1 MFSCLCV
8 LRLEH
13 QAGLRLRVLIAIIQ
27 LVAGFLLLVW
37 GADRLVAGASATARN
52 LGVSPLVI
60 GLTIIGFGTS
70 APELVVSAVATLK
83 GNSGLAIGNAI
94 GSNIANMGL
103 VLGATALIYP
113 LRMESHALKREYPML
128 LLIMLVC
135 FLLGL
140 DGVYSHLEGWAFI
153 IGLLAVVIWIIR
165 IGLHR
170 PLSDP
175 LAEEFDA
182 EIPKDIPTKV
192 AIFWLTIGL
201 IVLPISST
209 ILVDGAITIA
219 RILHVTDTVI
229 GLTVVAVGTSLPE
242 FATAITAALHKE
254 DDLAIG
260 NIIGSNIFN
269 LLGVLGIA
277 AIISPVNMLP
287 IILARDFPAM
297 FLMTGALYLMA
308 SDFRGPGRIGRRSGS
323 VLLSMFIGYIIM
335 VWMSSTEIGV
345 SLPG

>member
-1 MFSCLCV
+1 M
-8 LRLEH
+8 
-13 QAGLRLRVLIAIIQ
+13 LIAIIQ

-83 GNSGLAIGNAI
+83 GNAGLAVGNAI

-103 VLGATALIYP
+103 VLGVTALIYP
-113 LRMESHALKREYPML
+113 LRMESTALKREYPML
-128 LLIMLVC
+128 LLVMLVC
-135 FLLGL
+135 FLMALN
-140 DGVYSHLEGWAFI
+140 GVYSRMEGWSLI

-192 AIFWLTIGL
+192 AMFWLAVGL

-209 ILVDGAITIA
+209 FLVDGAITIA

-229 GLTVVAVGTSLPE
+229 GLTVVALGTSLPE
-242 FATAITAALHKE
+242 LATAITAALHKE

-277 AIISPVNMLP
+277 AAINPIHLLP

-308 SDFRGPGRIGRRSGS
+308 SDFHGPGRIGRRSGS
-323 VLLSMFIGYIIM
+323 VLLMMFIGYIIM
-335 VWMSSTEIGV
+335 VWMSSTRVQLNLMG
-345 SLPG
+345 

>member
-1 MFSCLCV
+1 M
-8 LRLEH
+8 
-13 QAGLRLRVLIAIIQ
+13 LIAVIQ

-37 GADRLVAGASATARN
+37 GADRLVAGASAFARN
-52 LGVSPLVI
+52 LGVSPLII

-83 GNSGLAIGNAI
+83 GNSGLAVGNAI

-113 LRMESHALKREYPML
+113 LRMESQALKREYPML

-135 FLLGL
+135 FLMAL
-140 DGVYSHLEGWAFI
+140 DGRYSHLEGIA
-153 IGLLAVVIWIIR
+153 LLAGLVVVIIWIIR

-182 EIPKDIPTKV
+182 EIPKDIPTRT
-192 AIFWLTIGL
+192 ALFWLAVGL
-201 IVLPISST
+201 IVLPVSST
-209 ILVDGAITIA
+209 FLVDGSITIA
-219 RILHVTDTVI
+219 RALNVTDTVI
-229 GLTVVAVGTSLPE
+229 GLTIVALGTSLPE
-242 FATAITAALHKE
+242 LATAITAALHKE

-277 AIISPVNMLP
+277 AVLQPVELLP

-323 VLLSMFIGYIIM
+323 ALLVMFTGYFIL
-335 VWMSSTEIGV
+335 VWMSSG
-345 SLPG
+345 SRL

>member
-1 MFSCLCV
+1 
-8 LRLEH
+8 
-13 QAGLRLRVLIAIIQ
+13 
-27 LVAGFLLLVW
+27 
-37 GADRLVAGASATARN
+37 VAGASATARN
-52 LGVSPLVI
+52 LGVSPLII

-83 GNSGLAIGNAI
+83 GNSGLAVGNAI

-113 LRMESHALKREYPML
+113 LRMESTALKREYPML

-135 FLLGL
+135 FLMALNGF
-140 DGVYSHLEGWAFI
+140 YSRPEGWALL
-153 IGLLAVVIWIIR
+153 IGLLVVVVWIIR

-182 EIPKDIPTKV
+182 EIPKDTPTKV
-192 AIFWLTIGL
+192 ALFWLAVGL

-209 ILVDGAITIA
+209 FLVEGAITIA

-229 GLTVVAVGTSLPE
+229 GLTIVAIGTSLPE
-242 FATAITAALHKE
+242 LATAITAALHKE

-277 AIISPVNMLP
+277 AVINPIDLLP

-297 FLMTGALYLMA
+297 FLITGALYLMA

-323 VLLSMFIGYIIM
+323 VLLMMFIGYIVL
-335 VWMSSTEIGV
+335 VWMSSTRIQMTI
-345 SLPG
+345 PG

>member
-1 MFSCLCV
+1 MLT
-8 LRLEH
+8 
-13 QAGLRLRVLIAIIQ
+13 ATIQ

-37 GADRLVAGASATARN
+37 GADRLVAGASALARN

-83 GNSGLAIGNAI
+83 GNSGLAVGNAI

-103 VLGATALIYP
+103 VLGITAMIYP
-113 LRMESHALKREYPML
+113 LRLESTALKREYPML

-135 FLLGL
+135 FLMAL
-140 DGVYSHLEGWAFI
+140 DGIYSQVEGWVLI
-153 IGLLAVVIWIIR
+153 TSLVLVIIWIIR

-182 EIPKDIPTKV
+182 EIPRGVPTKIAV
-192 AIFWLTIGL
+192 FWLTVGL
-201 IVLPISST
+201 IVLPVSS
-209 ILVDGAITIA
+209 IFLVDGAVTIA
-219 RILHVTDTVI
+219 RFLGVTDTVI
-229 GLTVVAVGTSLPE
+229 GLTVVALGTSLPE
-242 FATAITAALHKE
+242 LATAITAALHRE

-277 AIISPVNMLP
+277 AVIGPVEIFP

-297 FLMTGALYLMA
+297 FLITGALFLMA
-308 SDFRGPGRIGRRSGS
+308 SDFRGPGRIGRRSGG
-323 VLLSMFIGYIIM
+323 VLLAMFVGYIVM
-335 VWMSSTEIGV
+335 VWVSSDRIVMHLV
-345 SLPG
+345 S

>member
-1 MFSCLCV
+1 MLV
-8 LRLEH
+8 
-13 QAGLRLRVLIAIIQ
+13 AVIQ

-37 GADRLVAGASATARN
+37 GADRLVAGASAFARN
-52 LGVSPLVI
+52 MGVSPMII

-70 APELVVSAVATLK
+70 APELVVSAVATLR
-83 GNSGLAIGNAI
+83 GNPGLAVGNAI

-113 LRMESHALKREYPML
+113 LRMESTALKREYPVL

-135 FLLGL
+135 FFMALNGQ
-140 DGVYSHLEGWAFI
+140 YSTLEGWTLLV
-153 IGLLAVVIWIIR
+153 GLLLVVIWIIR
-165 IGLHR
+165 IGLYR

-182 EIPKDIPTKV
+182 EIPKDTPTKV
-192 AIFWLTIGL
+192 AVFWLVVGL
-201 IVLPISST
+201 IVLPVSST
-209 ILVDGAITIA
+209 FLVDGAITIA
-219 RILHVTDTVI
+219 RYLHVTDTVI
-229 GLTVVAVGTSLPE
+229 GLTIVALGTSLPE
-242 FATAITAALHKE
+242 LATAITAALHKE

-277 AIISPVNMLP
+277 AVIQPVDILP

-308 SDFRGPGRIGRRSGS
+308 SDFRGPGRIGRRSGIA
-323 VLLSMFIGYIIM
+323 LLLMFTGYFIM
-335 VWMSSTEIGV
+335 VWMSSGDVV
-345 SLPG
+345 SNILN

>member
-1 MFSCLCV
+1 
-8 LRLEH
+8 
-13 QAGLRLRVLIAIIQ
+13 VLIAIIQ

-83 GNSGLAIGNAI
+83 GNAGLAVGNAI

-103 VLGATALIYP
+103 VLGVTALIYP
-113 LRMESHALKREYPML
+113 LRMESTALKREYPML
-128 LLIMLVC
+128 LLVMLVC
-135 FLLGL
+135 FLMALN
-140 DGVYSHLEGWAFI
+140 GVYSRLEGWSLI

-192 AIFWLTIGL
+192 AMFWLTVGL

-209 ILVDGAITIA
+209 FLVDGAITIA

-229 GLTVVAVGTSLPE
+229 GLTIVALGTSLPE
-242 FATAITAALHKE
+242 LATAITAALHKE

-277 AIISPVNMLP
+277 AAINPVHLLP

-308 SDFRGPGRIGRRSGS
+308 SDFHGPGRIGRRSGS
-323 VLLSMFIGYIIM
+323 VLLMMFIGYIIM
-335 VWMSSTEIGV
+335 VWMSSTRVQLNLMG
-345 SLPG
+345 

>member
-1 MFSCLCV
+1 MLV
-8 LRLEH
+8 
-13 QAGLRLRVLIAIIQ
+13 AITQ

-37 GADRLVAGASATARN
+37 GADRLVAGASAFARN
-52 LGVSPLVI
+52 MGVSPLII
-60 GLTIIGFGTS
+60 GLTIIGIGTS

-83 GNSGLAIGNAI
+83 GNSGLAVGNAI

-103 VLGATALIYP
+103 VLGVTAMIYP
-113 LRMESHALKREYPML
+113 LRMESTALKREYPML

-135 FLLGL
+135 FLMAL
-140 DGVYSHLEGWAFI
+140 DGEYGFVEGVLLLG
-153 IGLLAVVIWIIR
+153 GLAAVIVWIIR

-182 EIPKDIPTKV
+182 EIPKNIPTKT
-192 AIFWLTIGL
+192 ALFWLIVGL
-201 IVLPISST
+201 IVLPVSSVF
-209 ILVDGAITIA
+209 LVEGAVTIA
-219 RILHVTDTVI
+219 RYLHVTDTVI
-229 GLTVVAVGTSLPE
+229 GLTIVALGTSLPE
-242 FATAITAALHKE
+242 LATAITAALHKE

-277 AIISPVNMLP
+277 AVLHPVQLMP

-297 FLMTGALYLMA
+297 FLITGALYLMA

-323 VLLSMFIGYIIM
+323 VLLILFVGYFIM
-335 VWMSSTEIGV
+335 VWMSSARVELNLLG
-345 SLPG
+345 

>member
-1 MFSCLCV
+1 MLTAV
-8 LRLEH
+8 
-13 QAGLRLRVLIAIIQ
+13 IQ

-37 GADRLVAGASATARN
+37 GADRLVAGASAAARN

-83 GNSGLAIGNAI
+83 GNSGLAVGNAI

-113 LRMESHALKREYPML
+113 LRLESTALKREYPML

-135 FLLGL
+135 FLMAL
-140 DGVYSHLEGWAFI
+140 DGVYSQPEGWTLL
-153 IGLLAVVIWIIR
+153 IGLLLVVIWIIR

-182 EIPKDIPTKV
+182 EIPKDTPTKTAV
-192 AIFWLTIGL
+192 FWLLVGL
-201 IVLPISST
+201 TVLPVSS
-209 ILVDGAITIA
+209 IFLVEGATTIA
-219 RILHVTDTVI
+219 RYLGVTDTVI
-229 GLTVVAVGTSLPE
+229 GLTVVALGTSLPE
-242 FATAITAALHKE
+242 LATAITAALHKE

-277 AIISPVNMLP
+277 AVIHPVDLLP

-297 FLMTGALYLMA
+297 FLITGVLYLMA

-323 VLLSMFIGYIIM
+323 VLLTMFVGYFIL
-335 VWMSSTEIGV
+335 VWMSSVNT
-345 SLPG
+345 SLILSG

>member
-1 MFSCLCV
+1 MLT
-8 LRLEH
+8 
-13 QAGLRLRVLIAIIQ
+13 AIIQ

-37 GADRLVAGASATARN
+37 GADRLVAGASALARN

-83 GNSGLAIGNAI
+83 GNSGLAVGNAI

-103 VLGATALIYP
+103 VLGVTAMIYP
-113 LRMESHALKREYPML
+113 LRLESTALKREYPML

-135 FLLGL
+135 FLMAL
-140 DGVYSHLEGWAFI
+140 DGIYSQVEGWV
-153 IGLLAVVIWIIR
+153 LLTSLVLVIIWIIH

-182 EIPKDIPTKV
+182 EIPRGVPTKIAV
-192 AIFWLTIGL
+192 FWLTVGL
-201 IVLPISST
+201 IVLPVSS
-209 ILVDGAITIA
+209 IFLVDGAVTIA
-219 RILHVTDTVI
+219 RFLGVTDTVI
-229 GLTVVAVGTSLPE
+229 GLTVVALGTSLPE
-242 FATAITAALHKE
+242 LATAITAALHRE

-277 AIISPVNMLP
+277 AVIRPVEIFP

-297 FLMTGALYLMA
+297 FLITGALFLMA
-308 SDFRGPGRIGRRSGS
+308 SDFRGPGRIGRRSGG
-323 VLLSMFIGYIIM
+323 VLLAMFVGYIVM
-335 VWMSSTEIGV
+335 VWVSSDRIVMHLV
-345 SLPG
+345 S

>member
-1 MFSCLCV
+1 MLT
-8 LRLEH
+8 
-13 QAGLRLRVLIAIIQ
+13 ATIQ

-37 GADRLVAGASATARN
+37 GADRLVAGASAFARN
-52 LGVSPLVI
+52 LGVSPLII

-83 GNSGLAIGNAI
+83 GNAGLAVGNAI

-103 VLGATALIYP
+103 VLGATAMIYP
-113 LRMESHALKREYPML
+113 LRLESTALKREYPML

-135 FLLGL
+135 FLMAL
-140 DGVYSHLEGWAFI
+140 DGMYSQIEGWSLIA
-153 IGLLAVVIWIIR
+153 GLVLVIIWIIR

-182 EIPKDIPTKV
+182 EIPRGVPTKT
-192 AIFWLTIGL
+192 AIFWLTVGL
-201 IVLPISST
+201 IVLPVSS
-209 ILVDGAITIA
+209 IFLVDGAVTIA
-219 RILHVTDTVI
+219 RYLGVTDTVI
-229 GLTVVAVGTSLPE
+229 GLTIVALGTSLPE
-242 FATAITAALHKE
+242 LATAITAALHRE

-277 AIISPVNMLP
+277 AVIKPVEIFP
-287 IILARDFPAM
+287 IVLARDFPAM
-297 FLMTGALYLMA
+297 FLITGALFLMA
-308 SDFRGPGRIGRRSGS
+308 SDFRGPGRIGRRSGA
-323 VLLSMFIGYIIM
+323 VLLTMFVSYIIL
-335 VWMSSTEIGV
+335 VWMSSDRIV
-345 SLPG
+345 IHLVN

>member
-1 MFSCLCV
+1 V
-8 LRLEH
+8 LT
-13 QAGLRLRVLIAIIQ
+13 AIIQ

-37 GADRLVAGASATARN
+37 GADRLVAGASALARN

-83 GNSGLAIGNAI
+83 GNSGLAVGNAI

-103 VLGATALIYP
+103 VLGVTAMIYP
-113 LRMESHALKREYPML
+113 LRLESTALKREYPML

-135 FLLGL
+135 FLMAL
-140 DGVYSHLEGWAFI
+140 DGIYSQVEGWV
-153 IGLLAVVIWIIR
+153 LLTSLVLVIIWIIH

-182 EIPKDIPTKV
+182 EIPRGVPTKIAV
-192 AIFWLTIGL
+192 FWLTVGL
-201 IVLPISST
+201 IVLPVSS
-209 ILVDGAITIA
+209 IFLVDGAVTIA
-219 RILHVTDTVI
+219 RFLGVTDTVI
-229 GLTVVAVGTSLPE
+229 GLTVVALGTSLPE
-242 FATAITAALHKE
+242 LATAITAALHRE

-277 AIISPVNMLP
+277 AVIRPVEIFP

-297 FLMTGALYLMA
+297 FLITGALFLMA
-308 SDFRGPGRIGRRSGS
+308 SDFRGPGRIGRRSGG
-323 VLLSMFIGYIIM
+323 VLLAMFVGYIVM
-335 VWMSSTEIGV
+335 VWVSSDRIVMHLV
-345 SLPG
+345 S

>member
-1 MFSCLCV
+1 M
-8 LRLEH
+8 
-13 QAGLRLRVLIAIIQ
+13 LIAIIQ

-83 GNSGLAIGNAI
+83 GNAGLAVGNAI

-103 VLGATALIYP
+103 VLGVTALIYP
-113 LRMESHALKREYPML
+113 LRMESTALKREYPML
-128 LLIMLVC
+128 LLVMLVC
-135 FLLGL
+135 FLMALN
-140 DGVYSHLEGWAFI
+140 GVYSRMEGWSLI
-153 IGLLAVVIWIIR
+153 IGMLAVVIWIIR

-192 AIFWLTIGL
+192 AMFWLAVGL

-209 ILVDGAITIA
+209 FLVDGAITIA

-229 GLTVVAVGTSLPE
+229 GLTVVALGTSLPE
-242 FATAITAALHKE
+242 LATAITAALHKE

-277 AIISPVNMLP
+277 AAINPIHLLP

-308 SDFRGPGRIGRRSGS
+308 SDFHGPGRIGRRSGS
-323 VLLSMFIGYIIM
+323 VLLMMFIGYIIM
-335 VWMSSTEIGV
+335 VWMSSTRVQLNLMG
-345 SLPG
+345 

>member
-1 MFSCLCV
+1 VPGYWQYPGL
-8 LRLEH
+8 
-13 QAGLRLRVLIAIIQ
+13 QALVLIAIIQ

-52 LGVSPLVI
+52 LGVSPLII

-83 GNSGLAIGNAI
+83 GNAGLAVGNAI

-113 LRMESHALKREYPML
+113 LRLESNALKREYPML

-135 FLLGL
+135 FLMALNGIF
-140 DGVYSHLEGWAFI
+140 SRPEGWI
-153 IGLLAVVIWIIR
+153 LIVGLFLVVVWIVR

-182 EIPKDIPTKV
+182 EIPKDIPTRIAV
-192 AIFWLTIGL
+192 FWLIVGL
-201 IVLPISST
+201 IILPISST
-209 ILVDGAITIA
+209 FLVDGAITIA
-219 RILHVTDTVI
+219 RILSVSDTAI
-229 GLTVVAVGTSLPE
+229 GLTVVAIGTSLPE
-242 FATAITAALHKE
+242 LATAITAALHKE

-260 NIIGSNIFN
+260 NIIGSNMFN

-277 AIISPVNMLP
+277 AAIQPIELLP

-297 FLMTGALYLMA
+297 FLITGMLYLMA

-323 VLLSMFIGYIIM
+323 VLLLMFFGYVVL
-335 VWMSSTEIGV
+335 VWMSTTQIQAHI
-345 SLPG
+345 PG

>member
-1 MFSCLCV
+1 M
-8 LRLEH
+8 
-13 QAGLRLRVLIAIIQ
+13 LIAVIQ

-83 GNSGLAIGNAI
+83 GNSGLAVGNAI

-103 VLGATALIYP
+103 VLGITALIYP
-113 LRMESHALKREYPML
+113 LRLESTALKREYPML
-128 LLIMLVC
+128 LLVMLVC
-135 FLLGL
+135 CLMALNGHYSQLEGWTLLLGL
-140 DGVYSHLEGWAFI
+140 L
-153 IGLLAVVIWIIR
+153 VVIIWITR

-182 EIPKDIPTKV
+182 EIPKGVPTKI
-192 AIFWLTIGL
+192 ALFWLTVGL
-201 IVLPISST
+201 IVLPVSST
-209 ILVDGAITIA
+209 FLVDGAITVA
-219 RILHVTDTVI
+219 KFLGVTDTVI
-229 GLTVVAVGTSLPE
+229 GLTIVALGTSLPE
-242 FATAITAALHKE
+242 LATAITAALNRE

-277 AIISPVNMLP
+277 AAINPVSLLP
-287 IILARDFPAM
+287 IFLARDFPAM
-297 FLMTGALYLMA
+297 FLFTGALYLMA
-308 SDFRGPGRIGRRSGS
+308 SNFRGPGRIGRRSGS
-323 VLLSMFIGYIIM
+323 VLLMMFVGYM
-335 VWMSSTEIGV
+335 ALVWMTSGHVKVTFMG
-345 SLPG
+345 

>member
-1 MFSCLCV
+1 MLTAV
-8 LRLEH
+8 
-13 QAGLRLRVLIAIIQ
+13 IQ

-52 LGVSPLVI
+52 LGVSPLII
-60 GLTIIGFGTS
+60 GLTVIGFGTS
-70 APELVVSAVATLK
+70 APELVVSAIATLK
-83 GNSGLAIGNAI
+83 GNSGLAVGNAI
-94 GSNIANMGL
+94 GSNITNIGL
-103 VLGATALIYP
+103 VLGVTALIYP
-113 LRMESHALKREYPML
+113 LRLESTALKREYPVL

-135 FLLGL
+135 FLMAL
-140 DGVYSHLEGWAFI
+140 DGTYSHLEGWTLIA
-153 IGLLAVVIWIIR
+153 GLLLVVIWIIR

-182 EIPKDIPTKV
+182 EIPKDVPTKI
-192 AIFWLTIGL
+192 ALFWLLVGL
-201 IVLPISST
+201 IILPVSS
-209 ILVDGAITIA
+209 IFLVDGAITIA
-219 RILHVTDTVI
+219 RFLDVTDTVI
-229 GLTVVAVGTSLPE
+229 GLTIVALGTSLPE
-242 FATAITAALHKE
+242 LATAITAALHKE

-277 AIISPVNMLP
+277 AVIHPVEILP

-297 FLMTGALYLMA
+297 FLITGALYLMA

-323 VLLSMFIGYIIM
+323 VLLAMFIGYFIM
-335 VWMSSTEIGV
+335 VWMSSGHV
-345 SLPG
+345 NLLLPG

>member
-1 MFSCLCV
+1 MLV
-8 LRLEH
+8 AIT
-13 QAGLRLRVLIAIIQ
+13 QLI
-27 LVAGFLLLVW
+27 AGFLLLVW
-37 GADRLVAGASATARN
+37 GADRLVAGASAFARN
-52 LGVSPLVI
+52 MGVSPLVI

-83 GNSGLAIGNAI
+83 GNSGLAVGNAI

-103 VLGATALIYP
+103 VLGVTAMIYP
-113 LRMESHALKREYPML
+113 LRMESTALKREYPML

-135 FLLGL
+135 FLMALNGQY
-140 DGVYSHLEGWAFI
+140 GQTEGI
-153 IGLLAVVIWIIR
+153 ILLVSLVAVIIWIIR

-182 EIPKDIPTKV
+182 EIPKDIPTKI
-192 AIFWLTIGL
+192 ALFWLAVGL
-201 IVLPISST
+201 VVLPVSSVF
-209 ILVDGAITIA
+209 LVEGAITIA
-219 RILHVTDTVI
+219 RYLHVSDTVI
-229 GLTVVAVGTSLPE
+229 GLTIVALGTSLPE
-242 FATAITAALHKE
+242 LATAITAALHKE

-277 AIISPVNMLP
+277 AVLNPVDLMP

-297 FLMTGALYLMA
+297 FLITGALYLMA
-308 SDFRGPGRIGRRSGS
+308 SDFRGPGRIGRRSGAI
-323 VLLSMFIGYIIM
+323 LLTMFVGYFIL
-335 VWMSSTEIGV
+335 VWMSSGQIELEIMK
-345 SLPG
+345 

>member
-1 MFSCLCV
+1 MLT
-8 LRLEH
+8 
-13 QAGLRLRVLIAIIQ
+13 AIIQ

-52 LGVSPLVI
+52 LGESPLII

-83 GNSGLAIGNAI
+83 GNSGLAVGNAI

-103 VLGATALIYP
+103 VLGVTALIYP
-113 LRMESHALKREYPML
+113 LRLESTALKREYPML

-135 FLLGL
+135 FLMALN
-140 DGVYSHLEGWAFI
+140 GVYSRLEGLTLL
-153 IGLLAVVIWIIR
+153 IGLLVVVIWIIR

-182 EIPKDIPTKV
+182 EIPKDVPTKIAV
-192 AIFWLTIGL
+192 FWLLVGL
-201 IVLPISST
+201 IVLPVSSQF
-209 ILVDGAITIA
+209 LVEGAITIA
-219 RILHVTDTVI
+219 RFLEVSDTVI
-229 GLTVVAVGTSLPE
+229 GLTIVALGTSLPE
-242 FATAITAALHKE
+242 LATAVTAALCKE

-277 AIISPVNMLP
+277 AVINPVYLLP

-297 FLMTGALYLMA
+297 FLITGALFLMA

-323 VLLSMFIGYIIM
+323 VLLLMFIGYFIM
-335 VWMSSTEIGV
+335 VWMSSGSTTLLAAG
-345 SLPG
+345 